1 MNLVLGKEV
10 LMRELNEK
18 LLKIKSAMR
27 EKERLL
33 RMLDNAEEQKR
44 VLERKK
50 AQLYEKLKKEELDVE
65 KLEKISVTN
74 FINTITGRKLEKLEK
89 EKKEAVAAKLKF
101 DAVNEELKNLINGIE
116 RIEGNIWKLSNLE
129 SEYNTIINEKEKFLI
144 STDAE
149 IENRLDRI
157 IEEESFFIAKKKEI
171 EEAIM
176 AGKELLVSLKQVS
189 KNLQSAGDWGTW
201 DIIGGG
207 MIATM
212 AKHSRIDQAKAEISK
227 TQSLLSRFYRELEDV
242 DGKVVDINIEIGSFL
257 TFADFFFDGIF
268 ADLTV
273 QCKIR
278 GAEDR
283 IMNTTNKVNSI
294 MRSLEVELHET
305 IRTIEDLNNERLNII
320 EQA

>member
-1 MNLVLGKEV
+1 MNLALGKEV

-18 LLKIKSAMR
+18 LLKIKSDMR

-33 RMLDNAEEQKR
+33 RMLDNAEGQRR

-50 AQLYEKLKKEELDVE
+50 AELYEQLKKEELDVE
-65 KLEKISVTN
+65 KLEKISITN

-89 EKKEAVAAKLKF
+89 EKKEAVAAKLKL
-101 DAVNEELKNLINGIE
+101 DTVNEELKNLINDIE
-116 RIEGNIWKLSNLE
+116 RIEGNIRRLGNLE
-129 SEYNTIINEKEKFLI
+129 SEYRTIINKKEKLLI

-157 IEEESFFIAKKKEI
+157 IEEESFFIDKKKEI
-171 EEAIM
+171 EEAIA
-176 AGKELLVSLKQVS
+176 AGRKLLISLRQIS
-189 KNLQSAGDWGTW
+189 KSLQSASNWGTW

-212 AKHSRIDQAKAEISK
+212 AKHSRIDQAKAEISR
-227 TQSLLSRFYRELEDV
+227 TQSLLSRFHRELEDV
-242 DGKVVDINIEIGSFL
+242 GGKVEVNIEIGSFL

-273 QCKIR
+273 QSKIR
-278 GAEDR
+278 DAEDR

-294 MRSLEVELHET
+294 MRRLEAELDET
-305 IRTIEDLNNERLNII
+305 ISTIEDLNNERLNII

>member
-65 KLEKISVTN
+65 KLEKISITN

-116 RIEGNIWKLSNLE
+116 RIEGSIWKLSNLE

-144 STDAE
+144 FTDAE

-157 IEEESFFIAKKKEI
+157 IEEESFFIDKKKEI

-207 MIATM
+207 TIVTM

-227 TQSLLSRFYRELEDV
+227 TQSLLSRFHRELEDV
-242 DGKVVDINIEIGSFL
+242 GGKVVDINIEIGSFL

-273 QCKIR
+273 QSKIR
-278 GAEDR
+278 DAEDR
-283 IMNTTNKVNSI
+283 IMNTTNKVNGI
-294 MRSLEVELHET
+294 MRRLEVELDET
-305 IRTIEDLNNERLNII
+305 IRTIENLNNERLNII